1 MQEETK
7 KQEVEVQPK
16 AEGNQSPSSAQSKLA
31 SLLKKEEAEKEA
43 EALSYQ
49 NIRGYKVIRADGTV
63 MKEVNKV
70 LFPVT
75 EEEKELCIYFAKL
88 DYLKLV
94 K

>member
-7 KQEVEVQPK
+7 KQEIQPK
-16 AEGNQSPSSAQSKLA
+16 AEGNQPPSSAQSKLA
-31 SLLKKEEAEKEA
+31 SLLKKEEAEKEVA
-43 EALSYQ
+43 VLSYQ

-63 MKEVNKV
+63 MKEMNKV

-88 DYLKLV
+88 ERR
-94 K
+94 